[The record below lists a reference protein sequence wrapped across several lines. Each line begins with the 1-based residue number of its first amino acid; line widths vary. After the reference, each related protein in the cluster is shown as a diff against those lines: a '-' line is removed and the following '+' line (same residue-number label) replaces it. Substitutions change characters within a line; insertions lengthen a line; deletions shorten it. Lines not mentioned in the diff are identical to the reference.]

1 MLTTSAPK
9 NKFSI
14 ISEQLKLSIFRLIL
28 LLEYIITCKAYS
40 TNRLPSEFAKYSP
53 YTGTQKITCME
64 IQVQDVKGSIKI
76 TKMLSKHVNI
86 QCL

>member
-28 LLEYIITCKAYS
+28 LLEYIMSCKEYS
-40 TNRLPSEFAKYSP
+40 TNSLPSELANYSP
-53 YTGTQKITCME
+53 YTGTQKY
-64 IQVQDVKGSIKI
+64 
-76 TKMLSKHVNI
+76 
-86 QCL
+86 